1 MPSKDPPSA
10 FCICITLVVA
20 FIFFMEPLGSL
31 AQDRQ
36 GLGPG
41 GRRLTK
47 PDPPSSSTGFG
58 SNTGFGSG
66 SSSSSSDSPGT
77 RCVSIQCADG
87 TVVPCNSSCP
97 RPATSPSSRSSP
109 STSEGGGYTGPQYA
123 PPPTS
128 RPSQVDSLREE
139 QARREAV
146 ERQRREE
153 FEKSKQSALKE
164 LKEVESTEIGLKG
177 FEKGGE
183 LGLKDAT
190 DSTVLKDIN
199 SDPSVVD
206 LRDKKKPYVL
216 DLTVV
221 KGANPQ
227 LSKEL
232 LGNFSETVTRRT
244 TRSNEQAQMIL
255 RSFKTGE
262 PPNPVKNIS
271 SLAPGDVILVAPVPM
286 KAGLKDETKEHL
298 KDVMISNGINFLDR
312 WGSDNWTSPASHAA
326 IFIGTRNGKNWYLDN
341 TSEGP
346 VIKDEKQFLKQ
357 YGQRRMDVATLVGQ
371 PLSQHEGQELW
382 KGAHELRNTTSY
394 GIRVLAHDGND
405 AMVCSEAARW
415 LLVRAGRRVPETRS
429 QNRTIAGI
437 DTGLNKKM
445 YVNFS
450 PSDFYEEQQYFVIHQ
465 LGMGKQAA
473 Q

>member
-1 MPSKDPPSA
+1 MPIKDQPSV
-10 FCICITLVVA
+10 FLSCIALVVI
-20 FIFFMEPLGSL
+20 FIFFIEPLGSL
-31 AQDRQ
+31 AQNQQ

-58 SNTGFGSG
+58 PNTGFGAG
-66 SSSSSSDSPGT
+66 SSSSSSGSTGT

-97 RPATSPSSRSSP
+97 RPSASPSSPSSP
-109 STSEGGGYTGPQYA
+109 STSGAGGYAGPQSGPA
-123 PPPTS
+123 QPS
-128 RPSQVDSLREE
+128 GPSQTDSWREE
-139 QARREAV
+139 QARREAE

-164 LKEVESTEIGLKG
+164 LKGVESTEIALKG
-177 FEKGGE
+177 FEKEGE

-190 DSTVLKDIN
+190 DGSALKDIN

-206 LRDKKKPYVL
+206 LRDKKKPYAL

-227 LSKEL
+227 LLKEL

-244 TRSNEQAQMIL
+244 TRSNEQAQKIL

-286 KAGLKDETKEHL
+286 KARLEEETEEHL

-326 IFIGTRNGKNWYLDN
+326 IFLGTRNGKNWYLDN
-341 TSEGP
+341 TGVGP
-346 VIKDEKQFLKQ
+346 VIKDEEQFLKQ

-415 LLVRAGRRVPETRS
+415 LLVRAGRRVTETRN

-445 YVNFS
+445 FVNFS
-450 PSDFYEEQQYFVIHQ
+450 PSDFYEEQQYFVIHK
-465 LGMGKQAA
+465 LGMGKQA